1 MFSFLRDL
9 RIAFKL
15 AALGGLLL
23 IATLTVG
30 LGGWKGLSRIHDFQ
44 VHSARDAAAFSLASD
59 TARVAQV
66 DFKKQVQEWKD
77 LLLRGQDPA
86 AFAHYRDAFVA
97 QGGAV
102 HDDLAKLR
110 RLFLSL
116 GLPVQAVDQAMA
128 THGELRDRYIEA
140 LDKYKAGDAG
150 SAHVVD
156 GLVKGIDR
164 APTAAIDDIVAG
176 IRKQQAASSDRTD
189 ADSTAAFHQAS
200 VLLALI
206 VGMAALFGLSA
217 TWLLSRSITRPI
229 GRAVAIAQSVAAGD
243 LSSDIRSDARDETGL
258 LLSALGEM
266 NGQLREVVRTIRTG
280 AEEISSSTS
289 QIAAGNLDLSART
302 SEQAAA
308 LEETSASMQEFTLG
322 INTNASN
329 ANDAAREAD
338 KVAGAARDSGHAMH
352 DAVAA
357 MAVIGEASL
366 RIAEITEVIERIASQ
381 THILAL
387 NAAVEAARA
396 GESGRGFAVVAG
408 EVQNLAARTRTA
420 AREIRVLVDESRQTI
435 DGGAEVI
442 GRAGVLIGGLVG
454 GVQNV
459 TLAVDGI
466 AKSSSHQAQGI
477 RQMGQAVRQM
487 DDMTQS
493 NSALVEQAAAAAD
506 TVQKRAGE
514 LVKSVAF
521 FRLEH
526 AQAA

>member
-1 MFSFLRDL
+1 MFSFVRDL

-23 IATLTVG
+23 AATLTVG
-30 LGGWKGLSRIHDFQ
+30 LGGWNGLSQIHDFQ
-44 VHSARDAAAFSLASD
+44 LRSARDAAAYSLASD

-86 AFAHYRDAFVA
+86 AFTKYRDAFVA
-97 QGGAV
+97 QGDAV
-102 HDDLAKLR
+102 HGDLLTLR
-110 RLFLSL
+110 SQFLGL
-116 GLPVQAVDQAMA
+116 GLPVKAVDDAMG
-128 THGELRDRYIEA
+128 THADLRTIYLAAIE
-140 LDKYKAGDAG
+140 KYKAGDAG

-176 IRKQQAASSDRTD
+176 IRKQQATSSAQID
-189 ADSTAAFHQAS
+189 ADSASAFHQAT
-200 VLLALI
+200 VLLAVI
-206 VGMAALFGLSA
+206 VGLAAAFGLSV

-229 GRAVAIAQSVAAGD
+229 GHAVAVAQAVATGD
-243 LSSDIRSDARDETGL
+243 LSSEIHSDSRDETGL
-258 LLSALGEM
+258 LLAALGEM
-266 NGQLREVVRTIRTG
+266 NGQLRDVVLTIRTG

-308 LEETSASMQEFTLG
+308 LEQTSASMQEFTEG
-322 INTNASN
+322 VNTNAAS
-329 ANDAAREAD
+329 ANEAAREAD
-338 KVAGAARDSGHAMH
+338 RVAGAARDSGQAMH
-352 DAVAA
+352 DAVTA
-357 MAVIGEASL
+357 MAGIGEVSL
-366 RIAEITEVIERIASQ
+366 RIADITEVIERIASQ

-396 GESGRGFAVVAG
+396 GETGRGFAVVAG
-408 EVQNLAARTRTA
+408 EVQNLAARTRKA
-420 AREIRVLVDESRQTI
+420 AREIRELVDESRETI
-435 DGGAEVI
+435 DGGADVI
-442 GRAGVLIGGLVG
+442 GHASGLIGGLVN
-454 GVQNV
+454 GVENM
-459 TLAVDGI
+459 TRAVDGI
-466 AKSSSHQAQGI
+466 ARSSSQQAQGI

-493 NSALVEQAAAAAD
+493 NSALVEEAAAAAD

-521 FRLEH
+521 FRLE
-526 AQAA
+526 QSKAA